1 MSSEDILC
9 LTLNPLDFTETC
21 FVSTVVN
28 AWCILEK
35 TVLLGQRVGVS
46 LLVVLLMCL
55 EALLLAAYTLR
66 ITFS

>member
-1 MSSEDILC
+1 M
-9 LTLNPLDFTETC
+9 
-21 FVSTVVN
+21 STVVN
-28 AWCILEK
+28 ARCALEK

-55 EALLLAAYTLR
+55 EALWLAAYTLR